1 MVIDFDSD
9 RLFGNPTYNIFSPV
23 QRNIDSKDTK
33 TLKKYCKARYQYL
46 VEHNLD
52 ERLTNIKQQWDP
64 SAAEALDQDFQR
76 ACSHASSICKKKP
89 NISYVRVISQ
99 LRAKKNVLQKL
110 LSGH

>member
-33 TLKKYCKARYQYL
+33 TLKKYCEARYQYL

-52 ERLTNIKQQWDP
+52 ERLTNIKKQWDP
-64 SAAEALDQDFQR
+64 SVAEALD
-76 ACSHASSICKKKP
+76 
-89 NISYVRVISQ
+89 
-99 LRAKKNVLQKL
+99 
-110 LSGH
+110 